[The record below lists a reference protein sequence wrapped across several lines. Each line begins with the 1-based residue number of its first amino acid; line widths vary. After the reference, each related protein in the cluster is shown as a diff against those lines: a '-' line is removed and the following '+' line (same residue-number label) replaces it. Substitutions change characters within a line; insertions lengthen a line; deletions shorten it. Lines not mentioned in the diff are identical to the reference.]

1 MNNIIKGDKFRE
13 DFDKDVS
20 RRILDLLNAK
30 ELTLSKAVNQIKE
43 TYNIELNYSTIN
55 RKLNGKRGLTLDI
68 VFLMAKVLDV
78 SVNDL
83 LTQGEKNKSNQY
95 RSNSIV
101 LMDQLEKIFADPHL
115 TYNPN
120 ADEFIGIL
128 GEYYCYFLP
137 TFSEDNEPHV
147 AKISFYPENNICMAE
162 LRLDITQNDS
172 NLFTKRYV
180 GVLLISKAVDSCFC
194 ILKGKENVTTGEIC
208 FFAFRRFHMNK
219 HLLDCSIAEAVTISA
234 GSAKKVPTAHR
245 ILLVRN
251 KIENKHYKYITPFLY
266 MNTSRFIISE
276 DSIDHIDD
284 LSEKEAKTIEML
296 KRTSATNAY
305 LFFSEKII
313 RGFADNIHMDNSE
326 RSMLISKLRSIA
338 EKEKYN
344 KGSAEAID
352 VVRSVLNTLGY
363 ID

>member
-180 GVLLISKAVDSCFC
+180 GVLL
-194 ILKGKENVTTGEIC
+194 
-208 FFAFRRFHMNK
+208 
-219 HLLDCSIAEAVTISA
+219 LL
-234 GSAKKVPTAHR
+234 PQ
-245 ILLVRN
+245 
-251 KIENKHYKYITPFLY
+251 
-266 MNTSRFIISE
+266 
-276 DSIDHIDD
+276 
-284 LSEKEAKTIEML
+284 
-296 KRTSATNAY
+296 
-305 LFFSEKII
+305 
-313 RGFADNIHMDNSE
+313 
-326 RSMLISKLRSIA
+326 
-338 EKEKYN
+338 
-344 KGSAEAID
+344 
-352 VVRSVLNTLGY
+352 
-363 ID
+363 